1 MINHLSIPKLDFV
14 FAIVNLLKMESL
26 TKIYDKL
33 KALYLQDELLM
44 ISKSNVE
51 RLRELLAD
59 IDEIFKTSSEK
70 IVSFSARNKIS
81 NYKQN
86 LSEVEEDKED
96 FDTHITSWL
105 MSLQTASHDDITFG
119 VSDLP
124 YSKEP

>member
-1 MINHLSIPKLDFV
+1 
-14 FAIVNLLKMESL
+14 MELL

-33 KALYLQDELLM
+33 KALYLQAELLM

-51 RLRELLAD
+51 RLRGLLAD

-70 IVSFSARNKIS
+70 IVSSSARNKIS

-96 FDTHITSWL
+96 FDTHIKSWL
-105 MSLQTASHDDITFG
+105 IS
-119 VSDLP
+119 SDRL
-124 YSKEP
+124 S